1 MLDAPAQ
8 DQGDSRELNCLI
20 EGESNVL
27 QVIVAI
33 HKKVGDL
40 QEAIKSR
47 AAHTFKNVDSYNVV
61 LCKVDIDLNT
71 HDDHSLSRLVL
82 ESIEKEKLQSWKS
95 ILHYW
100 PDQPR
105 NDDLH
110 VIIKAPVP
118 FDTFRTP
125 RQFIQPACLV
135 SPPTDA
141 GHVMKRIDEFLE
153 NLRPKIEVFLANPQL
168 PLWEPPETVDQL

>member
-61 LCKVDIDLNT
+61 LCKVSAIDV
-71 HDDHSLSRLVL
+71 SLREVALAYSR
-82 ESIEKEKLQSWKS
+82 
-95 ILHYW
+95 
-100 PDQPR
+100 
-105 NDDLH
+105 
-110 VIIKAPVP
+110 
-118 FDTFRTP
+118 T
-125 RQFIQPACLV
+125 
-135 SPPTDA
+135 
-141 GHVMKRIDEFLE
+141 
-153 NLRPKIEVFLANPQL
+153 
-168 PLWEPPETVDQL
+168 